1 MRLSSV
7 WYAQLALSLWG
18 YTDDWEERIPA
29 IKEHVICSA
38 KTGTAILL
46 VPDHFTCSFRF
57 TQPRLPPGFHGYV
70 MDSLAHTA
78 IVWSLPPLTALL
90 PLCLSSSVDAT
101 LSMEAGALGFLEA
114 QIWLDQTHRGADFS
128 SAFGLR
134 GSMASSAVK
143 WLLQQLPQG
152 WDIITQKW
160 MGRWHW

>member
-1 MRLSSV
+1 M
-7 WYAQLALSLWG
+7 LSLPLASG
-18 YTDDWEERIPA
+18 VTQMTERRGFLPLRSTWSVLQKQAWQYFWYQTTLHPLSDLLSPA
-29 IKEHVICSA
+29 CLQA
-38 KTGTAILL
+38 FMATL
-46 VPDHFTCSFRF
+46 
-57 TQPRLPPGFHGYV
+57 

-101 LSMEAGALGFLEA
+101 LSTEAGALGFLEA
-114 QIWLDQTHRGADFS
+114 QIWLDQTHRGANFS

-160 MGRWHW
+160 MGGWHW

>member
-18 YTDDWEERIPA
+18 YTDDREERIPA

-46 VPDHFTCSFRF
+46 VPDHFTSSFRF

-70 MDSLAHTA
+70 MDSLADTA

-90 PLCLSSSVDAT
+90 PLWAPAWVPLCPLRQGLWGFLRLRSDLTKLIEVLTSPALLGSEEVWHRRLWNGFSSSFPRDGT
-101 LSMEAGALGFLEA
+101 S
-114 QIWLDQTHRGADFS
+114 
-128 SAFGLR
+128 
-134 GSMASSAVK
+134 
-143 WLLQQLPQG
+143 
-152 WDIITQKW
+152 
-160 MGRWHW
+160 